1 MVRPRVIE
9 TGHGIEGTV
18 TVAIYDQFQ
27 RHMRDRGWIET
38 RALIKAGITK
48 GRALEIG
55 PGPGYLGLEWLK
67 ANEASSLVG
76 VEISAD
82 MIEVARRNA
91 QDYGLTGRAEYLQ
104 GSGDQLPLPEASMDA
119 VFTAGSLH
127 EWENP
132 GGTFLEMWR
141 VLRPGGILFLSD
153 LRRDM
158 LPPLK
163 WLLWLSCRP
172 KAIRPGLLTSL
183 GASYTPNELRDL
195 VDGSGLESWLIS
207 PNPLGF
213 TVTGRR

>member
-1 MVRPRVIE
+1 MVRQRVIE

-38 RALIKAGITK
+38 RALMKAGITQ

-67 ANEASSLVG
+67 GTEATSLVG
-76 VEISAD
+76 EEISAD

-91 QDYGLTGRAEYLQ
+91 RDYGLTGRAEYMQ
-104 GSGDQLPLPEASMDA
+104 GSCDQLPLPDASMEA

-127 EWENP
+127 EWQNP

-153 LRRDM
+153 LRRAM
-158 LPPLK
+158 LLPLK
-163 WLLWLSCRP
+163 WFLWLSCRP

-183 GASYTPNELRDL
+183 GASYIPGELRDL
-195 VDGSGLESWLIS
+195 VSGSGLES
-207 PNPLGF
+207 
-213 TVTGRR
+213 